1 MSRALVFPGQGS
13 QRVGMGKEIYDA
25 FVTARPVF
33 QEVDDTLHQNL
44 SRLMFE
50 GPESEL
56 TLTENAQ
63 PALMTASMAIV
74 RILIEE
80 GPLTLTDIAAF
91 VAGHSLGEYS
101 ALAAAGAI
109 SLSDTALLLKRR
121 GEAMQ
126 TAVPIG
132 KGKMT
137 AILGLGL
144 DEVMEVAKT
153 ASADGVC
160 EIANDNAPGQVVLSG
175 QSVAIDRAMT
185 LAREKGAKRALA
197 LEVSAPFHC
206 ALLQPA
212 RERMAE
218 TLASITIGAPR
229 PPLVANVA
237 AKSVNEPA
245 LIRRLL
251 AEQVTNRVRWRESVL
266 WMKAN
271 GVEDLLELGTGKVL
285 TNLTRRIDR
294 SLTGHSIE
302 TPDDIE
308 RFLNSI

>member
-33 QEVDDTLHQNL
+33 QEVDEALHQNL

-63 PALMTASMAIV
+63 PALMNASIAIV

-80 GPLTLTDIAAF
+80 GPMTLPNIAAF
-91 VAGHSLGEYS
+91 VAGLSLGEYS
-101 ALAAAGAI
+101 ALAAAGAL
-109 SLSDTALLLKRR
+109 SLPDTALLLKQR

-126 TAVPIG
+126 TAVPVG

-144 DEVMEVAKT
+144 DKVVEIAKT
-153 ASADGVC
+153 ASEDGVC

-175 QSVAIDRAMT
+175 QSVAIEHAMT
-185 LAREKGAKRALA
+185 LAKEKGAKRALA

-212 RERMAE
+212 GDKMAE
-218 TLASITIGAPR
+218 ALASIPIGAPR
-229 PPLVANVA
+229 PSLVANVA
-237 AKSVNEPA
+237 AESVDEPHA
-245 LIRRLL
+245 IRKLL
-251 AEQVTNRVRWRESVL
+251 VEQVTSRVRWRESVL

-271 GVEDLLELGTGKVL
+271 GVDSLVELGTGKVL
-285 TNLTRRIDR
+285 TNLTRRIDT

-302 TPDDIE
+302 TPDDID